1 MTTLPSDLVSA
12 GGHDH
17 ATAER
22 IARLTAF
29 SRRLRSELLGLR
41 DESAVY
47 DCACRAAT
55 EIGQFRFAWVGLPD
69 SEVERFVPVTSA
81 GVGDGY
87 LEAVV
92 VALGE
97 GAAARGPTN
106 AAYLEGV
113 TVVCADIATDP
124 RMTPWREQALARGFR
139 SSGAFPF
146 HRKGVVA
153 GTLNVYSPELGFAD
167 PLEQYLL
174 EGVAEDIG
182 VALEAIAQERG
193 RQLAEARLE
202 ASERRHRVVF
212 ENASDGLFVANAE
225 HLYIDANPAGLAM
238 LGYTHDELTKLRLD
252 EVIAATDL
260 TRKPV
265 DLASVPANRSFVTE
279 RRLVRKDGAHV
290 DVEIH
295 GVKLEDGTLLSVV
308 RDVAER
314 NRSLA
319 ERAVTDRM
327 TSLGRLAQGVGHEIN
342 NPLAYLSLSL
352 EDLRESVGLVAA
364 DVRPDIEASLSK
376 AEDGARRIAA
386 IVKSLAAF
394 GRGDS
399 AAVGSVSLDQ
409 PIQAAVALTANR
421 LSAVA
426 EVVVRIEATQTARA
440 NEFQLTQVLVNL
452 LLNACD
458 AMEEAPR
465 KDHRVTIVARDGA
478 GELLIDVVDTGPGIP
493 PAIREHVF
501 DPFFTTKPIGRGTGL
516 GLAICRG
523 IMESFNGCLELVGSQ
538 PGAAFRLRLGV
549 GERVVAAPP
558 NEQRAASLNALNI
571 LIVDDEILI
580 AKIIARLLKGHRVT
594 LVHDLEAAHELCR
607 REEYDRILCDLMF
620 PGGSS
625 EPFFDALVKERPE
638 LARRVIFMTGGAFT
652 PSAQSFLERTGRPRL
667 TKPFTIGDLR
677 EALNEPPAP

>member
-1 MTTLPSDLVSA
+1 MTTLPSDLASA
-12 GGHDH
+12 GGHDQ

-22 IARLTAF
+22 IARLSAF
-29 SRRLRSELLGLR
+29 SRRLRRTLLGLR
-41 DESAVY
+41 EESAVY

-69 SEVERFVPVTSA
+69 SEVERFVPVATA
-81 GVGDGY
+81 GAGDDY

-97 GAAARGPTN
+97 SAEAHGPTN
-106 AAYLEGV
+106 SAFMEGV

-124 RMTPWREQALARGFR
+124 RMTSWRTEALARGFR

-146 HRKGVVA
+146 HVGGVVA

-182 VALEAIAQERG
+182 VALEAIARERG
-193 RQLAEARLE
+193 QRLAEARLE
-202 ASERRHRVVF
+202 ASERRYRVVF
-212 ENASDGLFVANAE
+212 ENASDGLFVANAD
-225 HLYIDANPAGLAM
+225 HFYIDANPAGLAM
-238 LGYTHDELTKLRLD
+238 FGYTLEELSKLRL
-252 EVIAATDL
+252 EQVIAATDL
-260 TRKPV
+260 TRRPV
-265 DLASVPANRSFVTE
+265 DLATVPANRSFVTE
-279 RRLVRKDGAHV
+279 RRLIRKDGSYV

-314 NRSLA
+314 NRSFA

-327 TSLGRLAQGVGHEIN
+327 TAFGRLAQGVGHEIN

-352 EDLRESVGLVAA
+352 EHLRESLGLVAA
-364 DVRPDIEASLSK
+364 EIRPDIESSLSK

-399 AAVGSVSLDQ
+399 EAVGSVAIDV
-409 PIQAAVALTANR
+409 PVQAAVALTSNR
-421 LSAVA
+421 LGAVA
-426 EVVVRIEATQTARA
+426 EVVVRIEATRPAHA

-458 AMEEAPR
+458 AMEDVPQ
-465 KDHRVTIVARDGA
+465 KNHRVTIVAHDGD
-478 GELLIDVVDTGPGIP
+478 GEVLIDVVDTGPGIP
-493 PAIREHVF
+493 LEIRDHVF

-523 IMESFNGCLELVGSQ
+523 IMESFNGSLQLLDS
-538 PGAAFRLRLGV
+538 PAGAAFRLRLGI
-549 GERVVAAPP
+549 GERVVAAAP
-558 NEQRAASLNALNI
+558 QVKRAASNEVMNI
-571 LIVDDEILI
+571 LVVDDEVLI

-594 LVHDLEAAHELCR
+594 LVHDLESALELCL
-607 REEYDRILCDLMF
+607 REDYDRILCDLMF

-638 LARRVIFMTGGAFT
+638 LAQRVIFMTGGAFT
-652 PSAQSFLERTGRPRL
+652 PSGQSFLERSGRPRL

-677 EALNEPPAP
+677 DALSEPPAP